1 MGRTR
6 DLGGSDDLFRRRQQK
21 LLYVLAVRTLK
32 GSTAGLVKMRAISSK
47 HLQKPQEPV
56 MGIEPMTP
64 VLPRLCATAAP
75 HGQAFGW
82 AVRDSNPRS
91 RRQLIY
97 SQPQLATLV
106 TAQSKELSPDVV
118 FYNCVRIAHAMKLSW
133 NSRDEEDRRRDSKT
147 CYIHHKK
154 HTSALSE

>member
-1 MGRTR
+1 
-6 DLGGSDDLFRRRQQK
+6 
-21 LLYVLAVRTLK
+21 
-32 GSTAGLVKMRAISSK
+32 
-47 HLQKPQEPV
+47 

-75 HGQAFGW
+75 HGQTLGDWW

-106 TAQSKELSPDVV
+106 TAQNE
-118 FYNCVRIAHAMKLSW
+118 
-133 NSRDEEDRRRDSKT
+133 
-147 CYIHHKK
+147 K
-154 HTSALSE
+154 HPSDKFKHIRFARTMYSEPG